1 MFKTIPAIAAVAIA
15 AMLVVPTVSQAADTH
30 SVRVSYAD
38 LNLASSPGEQ
48 ALRGRVAFA
57 ARIACEIEDSRQLD
71 VAKETNFCRS
81 DAINGAEP
89 QIEAAIAASHHPSVT
104 VGGEAALIITA
115 R

>member
-1 MFKTIPAIAAVAIA
+1 MFKTIPAIGALVIA
-15 AMLVVPTVSQAADTH
+15 AMLVVPTVSQAAEAN

-57 ARIACEIEDSRQLD
+57 ARVVCELEDSRQLD
-71 VAKETNFCRS
+71 VAKATNSCRS
-81 DAINGAEP
+81 DAIGRAEP
-89 QIEAAIAASHHPSVT
+89 QVESAIAASRHPSVT
-104 VGGEAALIITA
+104 VGGAASLIVTA